1 MRAKEVIVK
10 ELIIKT
16 RTRIVI
22 TIIITIVTITITIEI
37 RTRIN
42 KTTKEEMAAQQK
54 IKLTTRLTRESTS
67 SLTSSDMIE
76 NCRSCKMKLMQVL
89 GIRYS
94 LEDLTTI

>member
-10 ELIIKT
+10 ELII
-16 RTRIVI
+16 I
-22 TIIITIVTITITIEI
+22 TITITIEI

-54 IKLTTRLTRESTS
+54 IKLTTRLTRESIS